1 MRSSRNECGVRVGKR
16 RQGNGR
22 PGSISDM
29 STDEI
34 YESMPIHS
42 QNRNATAQQHFKV
55 NFLSGRKFL
64 RSSTWQQYPEEEWPA
79 KHTAKV
85 RL

>member
-1 MRSSRNECGVRVGKR
+1 MRSSRNERGVCVGKR

-42 QNRNATAQQHFKV
+42 QNENATAQQYFKGTF
-55 NFLSGRKFL
+55 FLGESF
-64 RSSTWQQYPEEEWPA
+64 
-79 KHTAKV
+79 
-85 RL
+85 